1 MSSFSLSSA
10 GWNEFNASTPA
21 QDLAWSEGQVL
32 EFHLLGT
39 IQCNLKHPAGL
50 ENPIYGAQK
59 DSPGNKNS
67 MYFCLKSNLVKLQHL
82 RVKSKLGYLWPS
94 SPDSN
99 KTTVLE
105 NIQAWVVDP
114 GNKMFFLVN
123 HLQVWYSCWGQFV
136 YVGDKLGAAQ
146 GLPLG
151 DAGVVTFTKESLLR
165 WKWLDSDSRL

>member
-1 MSSFSLSSA
+1 MVFRWFNLLLVLQSVQINLCKIKTIHVFMPNQMRASPQRGRLILSMSSFSLSA

-21 QDLAWSEGQVL
+21 QDLAWSEDQVSK
-32 EFHLLGT
+32 FHLLGT

-67 MYFCLKSNLVKLQHL
+67 MYLCLKSNLVILQHL

-105 NIQAWVVDP
+105 NIQAGVMDP
-114 GNKMFFLVN
+114 SFILDVVN
-123 HLQVWYSCWGQFV
+123 HLQVWY
-136 YVGDKLGAAQ
+136 
-146 GLPLG
+146 
-151 DAGVVTFTKESLLR
+151 
-165 WKWLDSDSRL
+165 